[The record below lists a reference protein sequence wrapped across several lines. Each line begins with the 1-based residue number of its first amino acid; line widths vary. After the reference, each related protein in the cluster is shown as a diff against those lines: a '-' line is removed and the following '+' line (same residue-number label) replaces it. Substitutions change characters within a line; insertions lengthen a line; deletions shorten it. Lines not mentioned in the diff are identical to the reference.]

1 MSARAVHLASFSS
14 LHSHKLL
21 NRFQIERGKSLK
33 DNETPTG
40 APAVE
45 RTDPSSCL
53 WEGHV

>member
-1 MSARAVHLASFSS
+1 MSARAVHLACFSS